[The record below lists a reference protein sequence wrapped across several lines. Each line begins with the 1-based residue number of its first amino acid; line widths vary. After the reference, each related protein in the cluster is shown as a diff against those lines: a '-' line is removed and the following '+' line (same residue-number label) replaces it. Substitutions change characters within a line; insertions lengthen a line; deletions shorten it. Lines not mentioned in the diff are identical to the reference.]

1 MTQILHGDLL
11 SLLGIVIVR
20 GLEGGAAVIEP
31 DGISTAEA
39 FGTPF
44 LKRRAQDTVYSGGDV
59 PARRKKGLKVYD

>member
-1 MTQILHGDLL
+1 MTLHGDLL
-11 SLLGIVIVR
+11 SLLGIVIVKSSVT
-20 GLEGGAAVIEP
+20 LNISP
-31 DGISTAEA
+31 DGIPTAEA

>member
-1 MTQILHGDLL
+1 MIHGDLL
-11 SLLGIVIVR
+11 GLIGVVVVRGVVPTPVIV
-20 GLEGGAAVIEP
+20 P

>member
-1 MTQILHGDLL
+1 MNNLHGDIL
-11 SLLGIVIVR
+11 SLMGIVIVR
-20 GLEGGAAVIEP
+20 FSSTLVISPEGIA
-31 DGISTAEA
+31 TAEA